1 MGMSR
6 ATARVPKACHVRRRA
21 QLESRAVRTAP
32 TAPVDRTVDH
42 DNVAQIHGRHQRLGI
57 DIRIDACAE
66 RFFISAQPG
75 KEHAGA
81 METVCGIERHQL
93 PP

>member
-1 MGMSR
+1 MFVGERSWNR
-6 ATARVPKACHVRRRA
+6 EPFELR
-21 QLESRAVRTAP
+21 QLR
-32 TAPVDRTVDH
+32 PVDRTVDH

-75 KEHAGA
+75 NEHAGA